1 MANTVSKS
9 AIYQACLDRQNE
21 LINNFSGEIEE
32 MEENMYNRDNT
43 PSQSD
48 RNEAAEQLTM
58 LNELKKEL
66 DFLKYE
72 MKILKGLDIEKE
84 RKIVEPGSVVVTDKR
99 TFFVCVSIEEVEAD
113 GKKVFGLST
122 EAPIYS
128 AMKGKKKGD
137 KFDMNGIDYTIEE
150 VY

>member
-1 MANTVSKS
+1 M
-9 AIYQACLDRQNE
+9 DRQSE

-43 PSQSD
+43 PSQTD

-58 LNELKKEL
+58 LNEMKKEL

-72 MKILKGLDIEKE
+72 MQILRGIDIEKE
-84 RKIVEPGSVVVTDKR
+84 RNEVEMGSVVVTDKR
-99 TFFVCVSIEEVEAD
+99 TFFVCVSIEEVEAE

-122 EAPIYS
+122 EAPIFA
-128 AMKGKKKGD
+128 AMRGKTKGET
-137 KFDMNGIDYTIEE
+137 FDMNGIKYDILD